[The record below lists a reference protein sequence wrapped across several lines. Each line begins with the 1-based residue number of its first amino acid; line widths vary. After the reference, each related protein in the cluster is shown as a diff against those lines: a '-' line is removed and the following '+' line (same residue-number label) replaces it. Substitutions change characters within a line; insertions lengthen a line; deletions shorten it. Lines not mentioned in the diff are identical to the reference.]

1 MTHYDP
7 ASTETNALLLS
18 DALFALAVPS
28 HLQSADGRQDAF
40 EVITALNGSPWL
52 VVPDEFTLVM
62 HPQAEINGL
71 ADVLLPYESQG
82 YIPAGTIAGL
92 EAWIEATRVLPT
104 VAERTFCSLGLTRAF
119 CQRIPMKL
127 WAHLSSRRGVNGLFL
142 GKPSLSFLKMPASH
156 VMNWFP
162 SACFHQI

>member
-1 MTHYDP
+1 MTHYVP

-18 DALFALAVPS
+18 DALFALAVPRD
-28 HLQSADGRQDAF
+28 LQPTDGRQDAF

-82 YIPAGTIAGL
+82 HIPAGTIAAL
-92 EAWIEATRVLPT
+92 DVWIEATRVLPT
-104 VAERTFCSLGLTRAF
+104 VAERTFCPWDKFPAFFKGLSKSWQQMVDAGLLTAPNI
-119 CQRIPMKL
+119 IP
-127 WAHLSSRRGVNGLFL
+127 
-142 GKPSLSFLKMPASH
+142 
-156 VMNWFP
+156 
-162 SACFHQI
+162 